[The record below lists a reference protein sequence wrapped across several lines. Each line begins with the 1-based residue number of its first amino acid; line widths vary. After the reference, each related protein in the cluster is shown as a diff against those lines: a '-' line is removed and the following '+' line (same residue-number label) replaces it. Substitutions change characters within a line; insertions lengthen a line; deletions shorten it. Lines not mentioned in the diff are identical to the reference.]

1 MPELGFDAL
10 WYHLT
15 LPKLY
20 LQKHQWYFPGGLL
33 YYSAMPRLM
42 ETLFI
47 PLIHFTG
54 SIGPKFVQFA
64 AGLISCLSIYK
75 ILKQLTSDKL
85 LPLIG
90 VNLFYAT
97 WLVSWQSSSA
107 YIDLCRTMFEVTA
120 LMFLIQKRSVM
131 SLIGGGL
138 LLGLAIG
145 TKWHALV
152 SLLIFSLVFS
162 PALLG
167 IGLLVSLP
175 WFLIAFH
182 FTNNPFYP
190 LFEPFMMASQFS
202 QTRFSIPFILP
213 FDDFFSPAMGL
224 VFLMSLPALF
234 SRRKIVRQVTLVGI
248 LGSIIASLTPPP
260 SSRYFLPYLPSV
272 IISCTYI
279 ISKLLPRYQKIMII
293 LFTASS
299 IFILFLLLLSLAK
312 FIPILL
318 GQSHNHYLASISSRL
333 PDTFI
338 DSDNF
343 VTENLPSDSKIL
355 IDKLHNLYYFPFNY
369 DHTSWAKPGV
379 KYDYLITVGDPVGQ
393 KDKQLLHTNSLG
405 IQVFKLY

>member
-33 YYSAMPRLM
+33 YYSAMPRLI

-54 SIGPKFVQFA
+54 SIGPKFVQFV
-64 AGLISCLSIYK
+64 AGLISCFTIYK
-75 ILKQLTSDKL
+75 ILKQRTSDRL
-85 LPLIG
+85 LSVVG

-107 YIDLCRTMFEVTA
+107 YIDLCRTAFEVSA
-120 LMFLIQKRSVM
+120 LYFLIQNKSFGR
-131 SLIGGGL
+131 LYGGGL

-145 TKWHALV
+145 TKWHALA
-152 SLLIFSLVFS
+152 SLLIYSLVFT
-162 PALLG
+162 PALIG
-167 IGLLVSLP
+167 IGLLFSLP
-175 WFLIAFH
+175 WYLIAFH
-182 FTNNPFYP
+182 FTGNPLYP

-202 QTRFSIPFILP
+202 QAHFSIPLIFP
-213 FDDFFSPAMGL
+213 YDDFISPAIGL
-224 VFLMSLPALF
+224 VFFLALPALF
-234 SRRKIVRQVTLVGI
+234 SRQKVVRQITLVGI
-248 LGSIIASLTPPP
+248 LGCVVASLTPPP
-260 SSRYFLPYLPSV
+260 SSRYFLPYLPAL
-272 IISCTYI
+272 IISSIYTV
-279 ISKLLPRYQKIMII
+279 SKLLPQYQKIMII
-293 LFTASS
+293 IFTASS
-299 IFILFLLLLSLAK
+299 IFIFFLRLLSLSK
-312 FIPILL
+312 FIPLL
-318 GQSHNHYLASISSRL
+318 FGQSTNHYLASISSRL

-343 VTENLPSDSKIL
+343 IAKNIPPDSKIL

-369 DHTSWAKPGV
+369 DHTSWTRSGT
-379 KYDYLITVGDPVGQ
+379 KYDYLVTVGEPVDQ
-393 KDKQLLHTNSLG
+393 KDKQLIHTNSLG